1 MQPSNFP
8 HQSIYQHLETDNSQV
23 KKFKSEDENSE
34 PQSVTRVVL
43 SHFPEDATEDE
54 IRKVMP
60 LAQEIK
66 IVNREVVPLAWASFA
81 EKEEAFQTI
90 SANPTLRDYSIQ
102 INFTAPPSKETLA
115 KKKRQTYALRG
126 GYLPAPR
133 GYISNI
139 PNYSY
144 LPPPPTVGD
153 CYRCGQPGHFARECP
168 SGTGVYRGAIAPP
181 PPLRGRTFQLPPHH
195 INNNNNN
202 NNINSGCYRCG
213 QSGHF
218 ARECPNGE

>member
-115 KKKRQTYALRG
+115 KKKKTNLCTQRRLS
-126 GYLPAPR
+126 P
-133 GYISNI
+133 S
-139 PNYSY
+139 S
-144 LPPPPTVGD
+144 
-153 CYRCGQPGHFARECP
+153 PGLH
-168 SGTGVYRGAIAPP
+168 
-181 PPLRGRTFQLPPHH
+181 Q
-195 INNNNNN
+195 
-202 NNINSGCYRCG
+202 
-213 QSGHF
+213 
-218 ARECPNGE
+218 